1 MKVARDLLELQE
13 LISQQGLT
21 DDKRDSSRYKVSIPG
36 NYYIE
41 QGSQHNPLST
51 CRLVNVSTRGAC
63 IEIEEVTFQL
73 GDIVHLQFS
82 IGSNITEAVGKVIYI
97 DRKGNG
103 CKVGLLATVENDN
116 ILNQLL
122 VKCCISP

>member
-1 MKVARDLLELQE
+1 VKVARDLLELQE
-13 LISQQGLT
+13 LISQLGLT
-21 DDKRDSSRYKVSIPG
+21 DDKRTSPRYKVSIPG

-41 QGSQHNPLST
+41 QGSEHNPLST

-82 IGSNITEAVGKVIYI
+82 IGSSVTEAVGKVVYI
-97 DRKGNG
+97 VRKGNG
-103 CKVGLLATVENDN
+103 YKVGLQSIIENEN

-122 VKCCISP
+122 IKSWISP

>member
-103 CKVGLLATVENDN
+103 YKVGLLATVENDN

>member
-1 MKVARDLLELQE
+1 MKVARDLLELKE
-13 LISQQGLT
+13 LISQLGLT
-21 DDKRDSSRYKVSIPG
+21 DDKRDSPRCKVSIPG

-41 QGSQHNPLST
+41 QGSQNKSLST

-63 IEIEEVTFQL
+63 IEIEEVTVQL

-82 IGSNITEAVGKVIYI
+82 VGSNITEAVGKVVYI

-103 CKVGLLATVENDN
+103 CKVGLQSIIANEN

-122 VKCCISP
+122 IKSWISP

>member
-1 MKVARDLLELQE
+1 MEVARDLLELQE
-13 LISQQGLT
+13 LISQLGLT
-21 DDKRDSSRYKVSIPG
+21 EDKRVSTRYVVSIPG

-41 QGSQHNPLST
+41 QGSQHKSLST
-51 CRLVNVSTRGAC
+51 CRLADVSTSGVC

-82 IGSNITEAVGKVIYI
+82 IGSNITEAVGKVVYI

-103 CKVGLLATVENDN
+103 YKVGLQSIIENEN

-122 VKCCISP
+122 IKSWISP

>member
-13 LISQQGLT
+13 LISQLGLT
-21 DDKRDSSRYKVSIPG
+21 DDKRDSPRYKVSILG

-41 QGSQHNPLST
+41 QGSQNKSLST
-51 CRLVNVSTRGAC
+51 CRLGNVSTRGAC

-82 IGSNITEAVGKVIYI
+82 IGSMIFP
-97 DRKGNG
+97 RKNG
-103 CKVGLLATVENDN
+103 HTVRLLEY
-116 ILNQLL
+116 
-122 VKCCISP
+122 

>member
-1 MKVARDLLELQE
+1 MKVARDLLELKE
-13 LISQQGLT
+13 LISQLGLT
-21 DDKRDSSRYKVSIPG
+21 DDKRDSPRYKVSIPG

-41 QGSQHNPLST
+41 QGSQNKSLST

-82 IGSNITEAVGKVIYI
+82 IGSSITEAVGKVAYI
-97 DRKGNG
+97 DRKGNA
-103 CKVGLLATVENDN
+103 CKVGLQSAVENDN

-122 VKCCISP
+122 IKFWISS